1 MSLWGIK
8 DDGNGAGYSSAPLF
22 LKFLNGYLTPI
33 GGRSYYNLVDDAGQ
47 RVTSAWLKPE
57 QAARQHEQHGDIV
70 LRYQLAETRYRDDA
84 GCEVFVSV
92 GISGQFGSDNLTYAA
107 YRRKPLRMA
116 THRVRSPKLPL
127 RATHAE
133 AQADLDAYAAGKKWE
148 RIDA

>member
-1 MSLWGIK
+1 MIE
-8 DDGNGAGYSSAPLF
+8 
-22 LKFLNGYLTPI
+22 
-33 GGRSYYNLVDDAGQ
+33 RRYYNLVDDAGQ